1 MSITDTY
8 TKSFV
13 FHVGNEK
20 HVQRYNKNF
29 YDTNERA
36 HDIQHRREKFSHSII
51 ERNGALLSGFS
62 LLVDSINCSSP
73 YFISLLH
80 IFHKHVQTMYRKK
93 ADFMLKIN
101 FRIVLK
107 KEEIRRKIENEEKLF
122 FFFVCCFFLFIEFKL
137 ISWWL

>member
-1 MSITDTY
+1 
-8 TKSFV
+8 
-13 FHVGNEK
+13 
-20 HVQRYNKNF
+20 
-29 YDTNERA
+29 
-36 HDIQHRREKFSHSII
+36 
-51 ERNGALLSGFS
+51 
-62 LLVDSINCSSP
+62 
-73 YFISLLH
+73 
-80 IFHKHVQTMYRKK
+80 MYRKK